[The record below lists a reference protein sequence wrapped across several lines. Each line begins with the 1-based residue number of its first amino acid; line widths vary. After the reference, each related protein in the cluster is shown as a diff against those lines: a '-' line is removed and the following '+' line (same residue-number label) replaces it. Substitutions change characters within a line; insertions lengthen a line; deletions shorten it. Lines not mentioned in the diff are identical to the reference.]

1 MSQPEQDKPKYG
13 QYQQP
18 EYGAMSGQ
26 YGPNY
31 NPYIYGAPEPDTKK
45 DSAAAA
51 GDNGGAAQSQQAGQ
65 PYGQQPAWPG
75 NQQAGGWPYAQ
86 GGQQSGPGAY
96 PGGYPGMQGQR
107 LGQRRFTGVRVADD
121 GERTATGG
129 FGGDPAGGAGR

>member
-1 MSQPEQDKPKYG
+1 MSQAEQDKPKYG

-51 GDNGGAAQSQQAGQ
+51 GDNGGA
-65 PYGQQPAWPG
+65 
-75 NQQAGGWPYAQ
+75 
-86 GGQQSGPGAY
+86 
-96 PGGYPGMQGQR
+96 R
-107 LGQRRFTGVRVADD
+107 LFELRVLLH
-121 GERTATGG
+121 EAT
-129 FGGDPAGGAGR
+129 PCAPSTIRSPSTP

>member
-51 GDNGGAAQSQQAGQ
+51 GDNMFHLFKYRSIDNASHC
-65 PYGQQPAWPG
+65 
-75 NQQAGGWPYAQ
+75 
-86 GGQQSGPGAY
+86 
-96 PGGYPGMQGQR
+96 
-107 LGQRRFTGVRVADD
+107 LRRTLCLDKA
-121 GERTATGG
+121 
-129 FGGDPAGGAGR
+129 

>member
-1 MSQPEQDKPKYG
+1 MSQAEQDKPKYG

-75 NQQAGGWPYAQ
+75 NQQAG
-86 GGQQSGPGAY
+86 
-96 PGGYPGMQGQR
+96 
-107 LGQRRFTGVRVADD
+107 
-121 GERTATGG
+121 
-129 FGGDPAGGAGR
+129 AGRTLKAANSPVRAHIRAGTRACRASSMVNSRTVSLTSRIITTAST